1 MRLELGM
8 SMRPELRMKLAPQ
21 IIQSIEIL
29 QLPLLELSN
38 RIEAELL
45 ENPMLE
51 RAEEEADDERPAT
64 TDDGAEQVEEPAEE
78 PESDPDPWETQ
89 DHSAF
94 EEMLVRYED
103 IDRGG
108 SGVRNDGE
116 KDPKL
121 AALENSPAGD
131 ISLED
136 HLHSQLTFMDPDD
149 DTLLLCENIIAN
161 LDWRGY
167 LEHPVE
173 EIVASIRERAFTAA
187 DGERALAVVQGLEPQ
202 GVGARSLEECLLL
215 QLDPRRPTYDLLRR
229 VVENCMD
236 DVVQNRWPRVVGVL
250 GCTMD
255 ELKSAIEELGAL
267 NPIPG
272 ALFNEP
278 PAPHVIPDV
287 EIEKVEGEYRV
298 MLENTAL
305 PSLRVC
311 AYYARRLQQ
320 KDLDPKTEEYL
331 RGKLQAARW
340 LIDAIQQRRSTLFNI
355 STAIVEAQTEFLDK
369 GAMHLKPMKMQEIA
383 DKVGVHVSTVSRAIS
398 GKYAQTPRGVRSLK
412 SFFTGGLAT
421 QDGESE
427 SWEVV
432 RTMLLKVVEEED
444 KSKPLSDDAL
454 AGALGEKGVDIARRT
469 VSKYRKLLGIPS
481 SRRRREY

>member
-8 SMRPELRMKLAPQ
+8 GMRPELRMKLAPQ

-29 QLPLLELSN
+29 QLPLLELCE
-38 RIEAELL
+38 RIEHELL

-51 RAEEEADDERPAT
+51 RDEEEEA
-64 TDDGAEQVEEPAEE
+64 TDDRPVATEEDTGPVEEPAEE

-103 IDRGG
+103 LDRGG
-108 SGVRNDGE
+108 VVRNDGE

-121 AALENSPAGD
+121 AALENSPAHD

-136 HLHSQLTFMDPDD
+136 HLHSQLAFMDLDD

-167 LEHPVE
+167 LEHPVAD
-173 EIVASIRERAFTAA
+173 IVASIEDREFTPA
-187 DGERALAVVQGLEPQ
+187 DGERALAVVQGLEPL
-202 GVGARSLEECLLL
+202 GVGARSLEDCLLL
-215 QLDPRRPTYDLLRR
+215 QLDPRRSNYNMLRR
-229 VVENCMD
+229 IVASCMD
-236 DVVQNRWPRVVGVL
+236 DVVQNRYPKVVATL

-255 ELKSAIEELGAL
+255 ELKAAIEEIGTL

-287 EIEKVEGEYRV
+287 DIEKVEGEYRV
-298 MLENTAL
+298 MLEDTAL
-305 PSLRVC
+305 PSLRIC

-320 KDLDPKTEEYL
+320 KDLDPKTVEYL
-331 RGKLQAARW
+331 QKKLQAARW

-355 STAIVEAQTEFLDK
+355 SSAIVEAQLEFLDK
-369 GAMHLKPMKMQEIA
+369 GTMHLKPMKMQEIA

-412 SFFTGGLAT
+412 SFFTGGLST

-432 RTMLLKVVEEED
+432 RTILLKIVQQED

-454 AGALGEKGVDIARRT
+454 ASALGERGIDIARRT
-469 VSKYRKLLGIPS
+469 VSKYRKLLSIPS
-481 SRRRREY
+481 SRQR